1 MTCHTGNSRGFT
13 LVEVLVAFTILA
25 FSLAALLPVFS
36 DSMRATRVSGEYA
49 VATAFA
55 QSRIAEYDATGEEGV
70 EEGLYADAYHWR
82 LETKRLSE
90 TGSAPRIDL
99 IPLEVSVT
107 VEWGA
112 FNQRSVTLATVRLAK
127 P

>member
-1 MTCHTGNSRGFT
+1 MTCHTGTSRGFT

-25 FSLAALLPVFS
+25 FSLAALFPVFS

-49 VATAFA
+49 VAIAFA
-55 QSRIAEYDATGEEGV
+55 RSRIAEYDATGEAGV
-70 EEGLYADAYHWR
+70 EEGEYADAYYWR
-82 LETKRLSE
+82 LETKRLPE
-90 TGSAPRIDL
+90 PNPAPKIDL
-99 IPLEVSVT
+99 VPVEVKVT

-112 FNQRSVTLATVRLAK
+112 ADRRSVTLNTVRLVR